1 MGAKELLTT
10 AAVLFAL
17 VYSSWAQSDHTIEIG
32 EQEWMAENLNVTT
45 FRNGDSIPE
54 AHTSEAWEKRIA
66 QRKPAW
72 CYYGMDSTNEE
83 KYGKLY
89 NWYAVNDPRGIAPI
103 GWHVPSDAEWR
114 TLIDYLGGEH
124 FAGGKMKESGTI
136 HWESPNTGATNESG
150 FSALPGG
157 YRYHDGFYYMGYQAY
172 FLTSTEY
179 TTFSA
184 WTRAFNYDNS
194 EVYSYHGNKWD
205 GYSVRCV
212 RD

>member
-54 AHTSEAWEKRIA
+54 AQTSEAWEKRIA

-179 TTFSA
+179 ATFSA

-194 EVYSYHGNKWD
+194 EVYRYHGNKWD